1 MNFRPLIAFSILA
14 PCLTSTTLSFA
25 QLSLDDDSRNDIE
38 PTSPFATAAKVE
50 NTPYLD
56 GEVLDDDVWEAAK
69 PVTGF
74 WQTTPNERQP
84 VSEKTELR
92 IVYTNRTLYFDCKE
106 GTTLRE
112 AAISL
117 GHLREKNLINTWC
130 RKRWWGTCRSNHF
143 LKIGPAL

>member
-92 IVYTNRTLYFDCKE
+92 IVYTNRTLYFGFVTIANRKAFLFR
-106 GTTLRE
+106 T
-112 AAISL
+112 AAATIL
-117 GHLREKNLINTWC
+117 LKLQRRHHFA
-130 RKRWWGTCRSNHF
+130 RSCDWPWSPD
-143 LKIGPAL
+143 G